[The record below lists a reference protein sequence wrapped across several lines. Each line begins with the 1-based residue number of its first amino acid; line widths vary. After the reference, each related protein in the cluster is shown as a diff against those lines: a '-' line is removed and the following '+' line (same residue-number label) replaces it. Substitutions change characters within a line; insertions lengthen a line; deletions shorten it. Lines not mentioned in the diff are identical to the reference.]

1 MNLILPPQL
10 IEGELYAGIAFR
22 ESTPYCHL
30 WMLPDMAAP
39 DTWQRVLDWAKGLHP
54 KMETEVP
61 DRFESALLYANLR
74 DHVDQDYWH
83 WTATPYAG
91 DESYAWCQIFDTG
104 GHYYGLKDGLN
115 RARAVRRV
123 PIGD

>member
-30 WMLPDMAAP
+30 WMLPDVAAP
-39 DTWQRVLDWAKGLHP
+39 DTWQHVLDWARGLHP
-54 KMETEVP
+54 KMGTEVP

-91 DESYAWCQIFDTG
+91 DESFAWFQFLDYG
-104 GHYYGLKDGLN
+104 YQDYSPKGNHY